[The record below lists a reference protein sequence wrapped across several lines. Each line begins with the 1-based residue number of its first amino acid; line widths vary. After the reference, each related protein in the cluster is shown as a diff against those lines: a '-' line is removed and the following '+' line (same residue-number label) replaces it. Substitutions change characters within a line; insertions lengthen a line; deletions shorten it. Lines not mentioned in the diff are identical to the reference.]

1 MAGLTNHFGLNRRMF
16 LNGCAGSL
24 GPLALAHLLK
34 SERVLAGAD
43 PSVKGHPLAA
53 SSSDHPPRARAVIS
67 LFQNGGPSQMDLF
80 DPKPALNRFH
90 GQPYPGDLETHFHT
104 QVGNVLASPFRFSK
118 SGQCGM
124 ELSEL
129 LPHTAKIAD
138 RITLVRSMHTLSVD
152 HEQALHAI
160 HTGRVLAGH
169 PVWGSWLV
177 YALGTERLELPAY
190 VVLADPGGQ
199 PVDGIRNW
207 SSGYLPAI
215 CQGTAFG
222 SGESAVLNLKRP
234 PDVSVAARR
243 NQLELLGSFNAAHLA
258 VHQDNSEL
266 AAHIANYELASQM
279 QTSVPE
285 VLDISGETEQTRQMY
300 GLDNPKISEYGQRC
314 LLARRLVEQ
323 GVRFVQIFMK
333 SQPWDTHSRNAES
346 LRDLTAR
353 TDQPCA
359 ALVADLAQR
368 GLLDSTIVMFAGE
381 FGRLPVSQGPDGRDH
396 NRRAFSL
403 WLAGGG
409 FRGGCDYGRTDDFG
423 YEVAEDAVSV
433 HDLHAT
439 LLHLLGI
446 DHRQLTFPHAGR
458 QERLTDADVTNAHVV
473 KQLIS

>member
-1 MAGLTNHFGLNRRMF
+1 M
-16 LNGCAGSL
+16 
-24 GPLALAHLLK
+24 
-34 SERVLAGAD
+34 
-43 PSVKGHPLAA
+43 
-53 SSSDHPPRARAVIS
+53 
-67 LFQNGGPSQMDLF
+67 
-80 DPKPALNRFH
+80 
-90 GQPYPGDLETHFHT
+90 
-104 QVGNVLASPFRFSK
+104 
-118 SGQCGM
+118 
-124 ELSEL
+124 
-129 LPHTAKIAD
+129 
-138 RITLVRSMHTLSVD
+138 
-152 HEQALHAI
+152 
-160 HTGRVLAGH
+160 
-169 PVWGSWLV
+169 WGSWLV

-190 VVLADPGGQ
+190 VVLADPGGL

-243 NQLELLGSFNAAHLA
+243 NQLDLLGSFNAAHLA
-258 VHQDNSEL
+258 MHQDNSEL
-266 AAHIANYELASQM
+266 AAQIANYELASQM

-300 GLDNPKISEYGQRC
+300 GLDNTTISEYGQRC
-314 LLARRLVEQ
+314 LLARRLVER
-323 GVRFVQIFMK
+323 GVRFVQVFMN

-368 GLLDSTIVMFAGE
+368 GMLDSTIVMFAGE
-381 FGRLPVSQGPDGRDH
+381 FGRLPVSQGADGRDH

-409 FRGGCDYGRTDDFG
+409 FRGGCVHGRTDEFG
-423 YEVAEDAVSV
+423 YEVVEDAVSV

-439 LLHLLGI
+439 LLHVLGI
-446 DHRQLTFPHAGR
+446 DHRRLTFPHVGR

-473 KQLIS
+473 QQLLS